1 MIVFPAIDLYENK
14 AVRLLRGDYAAMTVY
29 DNDPTEVARAFVR
42 KGAAHVHLVDLE
54 GARDGSTPNLETVRR
69 IAQTTPLFTEIGGGI
84 RTMET
89 AEKYF
94 ECGVDRVVLGTAAV
108 TDPAFLAKAVVRYGD
123 KIAVGVDIRD
133 GRAAIRGW
141 REQADVTAAELL
153 TRLQDAGVSTVIC
166 TDISRDG
173 AMKGVNLAL
182 YRELSA
188 AFRMRFVASGGVST
202 IEDVRRLRELDL
214 YGVIVGKAYYTGA
227 IDLARAIEEA
237 AQ

>member
-237 AQ
+237 SK

>member
-1 MIVFPAIDLYENK
+1 MQRMMGLMRRCIDDYRMIQPD
-14 AVRLLRGDYAAMTVY
+14 
-29 DNDPTEVARAFVR
+29 
-42 KGAAHVHLVDLE
+42 
-54 GARDGSTPNLETVRR
+54 
-69 IAQTTPLFTEIGGGI
+69 
-84 RTMET
+84 
-89 AEKYF
+89 
-94 ECGVDRVVLGTAAV
+94 
-108 TDPAFLAKAVVRYGD
+108 D

-141 REQADVTAAELL
+141 REQADVTADELL